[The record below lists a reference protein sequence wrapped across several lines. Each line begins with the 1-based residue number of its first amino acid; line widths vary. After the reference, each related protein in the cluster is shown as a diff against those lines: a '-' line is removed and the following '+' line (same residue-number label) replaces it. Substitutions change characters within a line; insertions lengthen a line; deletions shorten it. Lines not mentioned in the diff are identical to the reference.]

1 MSDWQRKFVHGL
13 AASHQTGRM
22 AIYRNN
28 VVASLMT
35 AIEDTFPIFAR
46 YVGESCFKQLA
57 FQFVET
63 YKPDHAVL
71 ADYGK
76 QFPAFIKHQE
86 GLTEYP
92 YLSDLA
98 RLERLYIDAFHSAD
112 GDSIRIDEFQNLFAQ
127 PDFLP
132 ECRFV
137 FRPDFNLFSAKFSVV
152 SLWLEHQKQQEAD
165 LSGIQIDHPEFAFL
179 IRRQH
184 RVQLIRVT
192 QSDWVALSKIQDGIT
207 LGDVIDQMAVIDQT
221 WSFIS
226 LFQQMIHFECVSELR
241 IDERGN

>member
-1 MSDWQRKFVHGL
+1 MSDWQRQFAHEL
-13 AASHQTGRM
+13 ASGHQTGRM

-35 AIEDTFPIFAR
+35 AMEDTFPVFVR
-46 YVGESCFKQLA
+46 YVGESFFKQLA

-63 YKPDHAVL
+63 HKPDNAVL
-71 ADYGK
+71 ADYGE

-92 YLSDLA
+92 YLSELA

-112 GDSIRIDEFQNLFAQ
+112 GGAIRIEEFQTLLAQ
-127 PDFLP
+127 PDLLP
-132 ECRFV
+132 TCRLV
-137 FRPDFNLFSAKFSVV
+137 FRPDFHLFFAEFAVV

-165 LSGIQIDHPEFAFL
+165 LSGIQIDRPEFAFL
-179 IRRQH
+179 IRRQQ
-184 RVQLIRVT
+184 RVHLIRVT
-192 QSDWVALSKIQDGIT
+192 QSDWVALSKIQEGMK
-207 LGDVIDQMAVIDQT
+207 LGDVIEQMTVIDPA
-221 WSFIS
+221 WSFIP

-241 IDERGN
+241 IDERGS